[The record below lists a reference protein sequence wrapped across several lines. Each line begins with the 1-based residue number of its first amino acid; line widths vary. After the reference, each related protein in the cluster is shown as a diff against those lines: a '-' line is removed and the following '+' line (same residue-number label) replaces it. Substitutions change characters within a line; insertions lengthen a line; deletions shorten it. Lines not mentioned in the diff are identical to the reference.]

1 MLKLIVLVVCI
12 ADLGMLHCSILP
24 LEIKA
29 ILVVHGNIYGSLAGV
44 FLLQHAH
51 SLGSSWSH
59 DIYKQ

>member
-29 ILVVHGNIYGSLAGV
+29 ILVVYGSLAGV

-51 SLGSSWSH
+51 SLASSWSH